1 MFGSNRNE
9 TIRTLEK
16 ARDDAQRNA
25 KQWSE
30 RVAKLERVYKLAQS
44 DLLRVEALNEALI
57 GTLTENA
64 TERDALRSV
73 LFDIMGQETPSAN
86 ATVKRMGRMA
96 REALGH
102 DVRPKGAIGVTDDQL
117 IDLSNDSD
125 LEDTKNFLAG
135 KLTFT
140 LAFVWEKTKQGYTY
154 WEDQSKRDEITPEA
168 RAIIEAS
175 VRRAEG
181 KS

>member
-1 MFGSNRNE
+1 MFGFNRNE

-44 DLLRVEALNEALI
+44 DLLRVEAERDALSQA
-57 GTLTENA
+57 A
-64 TERDALRSV
+64 TDRDALRSV
-73 LFDIMGQETPSAN
+73 LFDIMSQETPSAN

-102 DVRPKGAIGVTDDQL
+102 SPKVVLHVKDDQL
-117 IDLSNDSD
+117 IDLDD
-125 LEDTKNFLAG
+125 LDLKGSKDFLAG
-135 KLTFT
+135 AASL
-140 LAFVWEKTKQGYTY
+140 LNAFVWGSSPQGYKY
-154 WEDQSKRDEITPEA
+154 WSEQYKRDKITPEA
-168 RAIIEAS
+168 LAILEAS

>member
-44 DLLRVEALNEALI
+44 DLLRVEAERDALSQA
-57 GTLTENA
+57 A
-64 TERDALRSV
+64 TDRDALRST
-73 LFDIMGQETPSAN
+73 LFDIMSQETPSAN

-102 DVRPKGAIGVTDDQL
+102 SPKVVLHVKDDQL
-117 IDLSNDSD
+117 IDLDD
-125 LEDTKNFLAG
+125 LDLKGSKDFLAG
-135 KLTFT
+135 AASL
-140 LAFVWEKTKQGYTY
+140 LNAFVWGSSPQGYKY
-154 WEDQSKRDEITPEA
+154 WSEQYKRDKITPEA
-168 RAIIEAS
+168 LAILEAS

>member
-1 MFGSNRNE
+1 MFGFNRNE

-44 DLLRVEALNEALI
+44 DLLRVEAERDALSQA
-57 GTLTENA
+57 A
-64 TERDALRSV
+64 TDRDALRST
-73 LFDIMGQETPSAN
+73 LFDIMSQETPSAN
-86 ATVKRMGRMA
+86 ATVRRMARMA

-117 IDLSNDSD
+117 IDFGSWLPRV
-125 LEDTKNFLAG
+125 KAFLAG
-135 KLTFT
+135 DLGLHAALSWANTP
-140 LAFVWEKTKQGYTY
+140 QGYEY
-154 WEDQSKRDEITPEA
+154 WCDQQNRGKITPEA

>member
-30 RVAKLERVYKLAQS
+30 RGAKLERVYKLAQS
-44 DLLRVEALNEALI
+44 DLLRVEAERDALSQA
-57 GTLTENA
+57 A
-64 TERDALRSV
+64 TERDALRST
-73 LFDIMGQETPSAN
+73 LFTIMSQETPSAN
-86 ATVKRMGRMA
+86 TTVKRMGRMA

-102 DVRPKGAIGVTDDQL
+102 EPYGQL
-117 IDLSNDSD
+117 INLSDPGE
-125 LEDTKNFLAG
+125 LKDTKAFLAG
-135 KLTFT
+135 DMSLPG
-140 LAFVWEKTKQGYTY
+140 AFVWCTTPQGHEY
-154 WEDQSKRDEITPEA
+154 WSEQNERDEITPEA

>member
-1 MFGSNRNE
+1 MFGFNRNE

-30 RVAKLERVYKLAQS
+30 RVAKLERVYKMAQS
-44 DLLRVEALNEALI
+44 DLLRVEAERDALSQA
-57 GTLTENA
+57 A
-64 TERDALRSV
+64 TERDALRST
-73 LFDIMGQETPSAN
+73 LFDIMSQETPSAN

-135 KLTFT
+135 KLTFA
-140 LAFVWEKTKQGYTY
+140 LAFVWEKTPQGHKY
-154 WEDQSKRDEITPEA
+154 WSEQCKRGKITPEA

>member
-96 REALGH
+96 REALG
-102 DVRPKGAIGVTDDQL
+102 Q
-117 IDLSNDSD
+117 
-125 LEDTKNFLAG
+125 
-135 KLTFT
+135 
-140 LAFVWEKTKQGYTY
+140 
-154 WEDQSKRDEITPEA
+154 
-168 RAIIEAS
+168 
-175 VRRAEG
+175 
-181 KS
+181 

>member
-30 RVAKLERVYKLAQS
+30 RVAKLERVYKMAQS
-44 DLLRVEALNEALI
+44 DLLRVEAERDALSQA
-57 GTLTENA
+57 A
-64 TERDALRSV
+64 TERDALRPT
-73 LFDIMGQETPSAN
+73 LFDIMSQETEWAN
-86 ATVKRMGRMA
+86 ATVRRMARMA

-102 DVRPKGAIGVTDDQL
+102 EPYDQL

-135 KLTFT
+135 KLTFA
-140 LAFVWEKTKQGYTY
+140 LAFVWEKTPQGHKY
-154 WEDQSKRDEITPEA
+154 WSEQCKRGKITPEA